1 MMTLWNYDQQPWI
14 LEERGGKLAS
24 EENTKNT
31 AKFKAK
37 DKRQSKLAGESL
49 IVI

>member
-1 MMTLWNYDQQPWI
+1 MTPWNYDQQHWI

-24 EENTKNT
+24 EENTKTT

-37 DKRQSKLAGESL
+37 DKRQSKLAESD
-49 IVI
+49 